1 MFLHIQSIAD
11 VSAKFHLT
19 VTDIVV
25 WSKVVDCF
33 SLVSPPPSPPHP
45 HTNFNLFISCSYF
58 ESSVTAHHP
67 SVEFFH

>member
-33 SLVSPPPSPPHP
+33 SLVFHSPP

>member
-11 VSAKFHLT
+11 VSAKFGLT
-19 VTDIVV
+19 VIDIVV

-33 SLVSPPPSPPHP
+33 SLVFHPP

-67 SVEFFH
+67 SVKFFH

>member
-33 SLVSPPPSPPHP
+33 SLVSPPPLPSSPSHQ
-45 HTNFNLFISCSYF
+45 L
-58 ESSVTAHHP
+58 
-67 SVEFFH
+67 